1 MSENPGEGFN
11 GTHVAEPV
19 EQQDQ
24 APSAPTQETGT
35 KRPRSNSLEA
45 AAAQALTQLDGPPHH
60 RQQPTGSF
68 QPTLGPPQPMH
79 PSQYANAFSAGQ
91 NPGQQQQQQQAQPQ
105 VDPSFA
111 TAQMSQSPA
120 FRPNTGSPVNQSP
133 AGPATGSPAGGRAP
147 GAHQARQRTAVACRY
162 CRKRKIRCTGI
173 SHDPND
179 PRCSNCRR
187 LDQECIYAPV
197 GAPQG
202 NYTRQ
207 PMPDAYGRGHPF
219 HPMPQQMMQG
229 QHQQWQ
235 GQPMGYPPQPYMQY
249 AQGRGMPGPDGQ
261 HQFPQGGQGYMPA
274 PGYPPQGQH
283 YAYDNSY
290 PNYVNDPN
298 AAQGQGQ
305 FGRLKPETFAVYP
318 SPSANQPHPSV
329 IDPAVQQAS
338 EVPEPIP
345 EAVQDATE
353 PEQVQAQPQQ
363 EPAQQGTVE
372 ATELKPTTAEPAPA
386 EASDNAPAE
395 GEVAPPIVEEPAA
408 EIPLGTE
415 AVPEAKAEP
424 SALPSESEG
433 PAVTDDLGGQDST
446 QPDAGKT
453 IGEDPSQI
461 AAEEGTNLLPS
472 VENTND
478 LPAEGEEDA
487 QLSKLLN
494 SGEATAG
501 TR

>member
-1 MSENPGEGFN
+1 MSENQAEAFN
-11 GTHVAEPV
+11 GTNVPEPV
-19 EQQDQ
+19 EQLEQSTA
-24 APSAPTQETGT
+24 APSQETGT

-60 RQQPTGSF
+60 RQQSTGGF

-79 PSQYANAFSAGQ
+79 PSQYSNAFSAGQ
-91 NPGQQQQQQQAQPQ
+91 NPGQQQQQQ
-105 VDPSFA
+105 VDPAFS
-111 TAQMSQSPA
+111 TPQMSQSPA
-120 FRPNTGSPVNQSP
+120 FRPNTGSPVN
-133 AGPATGSPAGGRAP
+133 ATPTGQLAGSPAGGRAP

-249 AQGRGMPGPDGQ
+249 AQGRGVPGPDGQ
-261 HQFPQGGQGYMPA
+261 HQFQQGQGYAPG

-283 YAYDNSY
+283 YHYDNSY

-298 AAQGQGQ
+298 AAQAQGQ

-318 SPSANQPHPSV
+318 SPTAHQPHPSV

-338 EVPEPIP
+338 ELPEPVP
-345 EAVQDATE
+345 EAVSET
-353 PEQVQAQPQQ
+353 PAQGQ
-363 EPAQQGTVE
+363 EPQTQESKGTEVIQE
-372 ATELKPTTAEPAPA
+372 AAAAE
-386 EASDNAPAE
+386 
-395 GEVAPPIVEEPAA
+395 EVAPALEPVEK
-408 EIPLGTE
+408 
-415 AVPEAKAEP
+415 VPEANNDVAPVVSEP
-424 SALPSESEG
+424 TVSAPEVSQPESSEG
-433 PAVTDDLGGQDST
+433 KAQGNEQAVAQESTTDPIVQGGTDNVES
-446 QPDAGKT
+446 G
-453 IGEDPSQI
+453 I
-461 AAEEGTNLLPS
+461 ALEEPISSENEKAAVNATEEGTNLLPNIES
-472 VENTND
+472 SND
-478 LPAEGEEDA
+478 LPAPTEENTE
-487 QLSKLLN
+487 KLPTPVDT
-494 SGEATAG
+494 ETATANE
-501 TR
+501 